1 MSTLRAKITG
11 VQVSALSTGCKGFRA
26 AGSVLKA
33 GSYYQTNRQG
43 KSKSIVVPFSR
54 YVFTS

>member
-1 MSTLRAKITG
+1 MSTLRTKITG
-11 VQVSALSTGCKGFRA
+11 VQLSALSTGCTGFQA
-26 AGSVLKA
+26 AGGVLKG